1 MAKVQNFVAL
11 YLPSSYV
18 EAVLVQSFPGEWNRR
33 RNWSMGRVY
42 VVKKGWR
49 NRGAARVCSS
59 LMVLAVIC
67 SRVLEQP

>member
-1 MAKVQNFVAL
+1 VNGT
-11 YLPSSYV
+11 
-18 EAVLVQSFPGEWNRR
+18 EGESGAWERE
-33 RNWSMGRVY
+33 Y

-49 NRGAARVCSS
+49 KTGAARVCSS